1 VHLSAI
7 GADPTSAAAY
17 ARSKAAGE
25 AAVREAFPEATILR
39 PSIVFGPEDDFF
51 NRFAAMAMISP
62 ILPLIGGGR
71 TRFQPVYVG
80 DVADAVVAALLRPDA
95 AGQTYELGGPNIFSF
110 RQLLEIMLR
119 MIGRRRCLV
128 TLPFAL
134 ASLQGALLQNL
145 PTPPLTLDQV
155 RLLRRDNI
163 VDPKA
168 KTLADLDLMATTLD
182 AVLPGYLAR
191 YRPRDRFAD

>member
-1 VHLSAI
+1 
-7 GADPTSAAAY
+7 
-17 ARSKAAGE
+17 
-25 AAVREAFPEATILR
+25 
-39 PSIVFGPEDDFF
+39 
-51 NRFAAMAMISP
+51 MISP